1 MKVSEFTEYLK
12 EQVRNHSI
20 YVWGAQGQ
28 KKPTITEAWIRKK
41 ERTKRNADRAIA
53 HWKKEVREGYGDVL
67 RAFDCSGLGTFFF
80 LKHDLI
86 DHDVNADGLRAM
98 CREVSRS
105 EVREGDMTFRMSG
118 GRAVHVGYAID
129 HDTTIEAKGR
139 DVGVVERRISGW
151 DRFGRPPFFDRSR
164 ILKLTDPYLRGEDV
178 RSLQSALKK
187 HGFDPG
193 QVDGVFGKKTE
204 RAVKRFQKANGLKT
218 DGIAGKKTFEA
229 LGLPFTD

>member
-1 MKVSEFTEYLK
+1 MKATEFTEYLK

-28 KKPTITEAWIRKK
+28 KKPTITEAWIRKREK
-41 ERTKRNADRAIA
+41 TKKNADRAIA

-67 RAFDCSGLGTFFF
+67 RAFDCSGLGTYFF

-86 DHDVNADGLRAM
+86 DHDVNAEGLRSM
-98 CREVSRS
+98 CREIKKAD
-105 EVREGDMTFRMSG
+105 VREGDMTFRLSG

-129 HDTTIEAKGR
+129 SDTTIEAKGR

-151 DRFGRPPFFDRSR
+151 DRFGRPPFFERSR
-164 ILKLTDPYLRGEDV
+164 LLKLKNPYMRGEDV
-178 RSLQSALKK
+178 RSLQTALNKL
-187 HGFDPG
+187 GYDPG
-193 QVDGVFGKKTE
+193 QIDGVFGKKTE
-204 RAVKRFQKANGLKT
+204 RAVKRFQKENGLKV

-229 LGLPFTD
+229 LGLPFTA